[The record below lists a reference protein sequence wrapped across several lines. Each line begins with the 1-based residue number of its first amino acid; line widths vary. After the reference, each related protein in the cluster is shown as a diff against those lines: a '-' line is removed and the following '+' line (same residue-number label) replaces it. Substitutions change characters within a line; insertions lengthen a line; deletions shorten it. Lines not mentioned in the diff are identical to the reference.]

1 MALVNPV
8 LARPLLFAFGLSL
21 AGCAAGHGPLGE
33 PAGGVAG
40 LKAAEEQHETAKI
53 GQPGLTPRGG
63 GSTVA
68 PSGPD
73 GNPTAGPTDTV
84 GPH

>member
-1 MALVNPV
+1 MRVQ
-8 LARPLLFAFGLSL
+8 LSL
-21 AGCAAGHGPLGE
+21 VLGLAAATLLASCAGYGPLGE
-33 PAGGVAG
+33 PTGGVAG
-40 LKAAEEQHETAKI
+40 LKAAEQQHETAKI

-73 GNPTAGPTDTV
+73 GNPTTGPTDTV